1 MTEVGVRAGANGYR
15 VVIMC
20 SAGKPDGK
28 EKTNINQTYRKKTI
42 YSTPIQAFFYEGY

>member
-28 EKTNINQTYRKKTI
+28 EENKHQPNVSKENGLPNSDSGT
-42 YSTPIQAFFYEGY
+42 FL